1 MTERIEQPDLFKYE
15 TRDKNDISLESVTG
29 LYISV
34 RNHRD
39 EATRMKPGPDLASIS
54 KRFRFGILARSHNN
68 RGQRLV
74 GVRGGG
80 FDQLL
85 DRPRQQLSVIIEPK
99 IKIRV
104 FLCCFLP
111 GQTHPSTPEK
121 VSSSAENAYGGK
133 IPGHGLGR
141 SIIGVVINKI
151 DMEIHPKRQLLGT

>member
-80 FDQLL
+80 FNQLL

-99 IKIRV
+99 IKIRI
-104 FLCCFLP
+104 FLCRFLP
-111 GQTHPSTPEK
+111 GQTHPSAPEK
-121 VSSSAENAYGGK
+121 IPVSADNADSRK
-133 IPGHGLGR
+133 LPSDVLGC
-141 SIIGVVINKI
+141 SVFGVVIDEINL
-151 DMEIHPKRQLLGT
+151 EIHSEGELLGP